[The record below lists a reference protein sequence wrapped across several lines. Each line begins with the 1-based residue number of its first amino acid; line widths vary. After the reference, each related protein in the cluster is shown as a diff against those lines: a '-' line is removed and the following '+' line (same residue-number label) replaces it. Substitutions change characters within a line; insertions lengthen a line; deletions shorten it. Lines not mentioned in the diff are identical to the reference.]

1 MSRAL
6 LPAVSLAAVPGRRR
20 ATLELAAEIERRG
33 FSGIYCPSFGDGLS
47 LCLALAFAT
56 REIPFGTSIV
66 PIYSRS
72 AEELAPAVSFIH
84 EVSGG
89 RFAFGVGV
97 SHAPALARVGVRP
110 GPPIADMRGF
120 ASRRAAVPRAGAL
133 PPLIL
138 AALRVRQRR
147 SHRVG
152 QPDGFSGAVDQGDLD
167 FGPDDRPAV
176 AFNALAED
184 DPGAAGSFKPCGN
197 HEHIVDRRGREKID
211 LHARN
216 GERESLVGKFV
227 MMHALEAQEISPSAF
242 HEMQEPGMIDA
253 PGKIRVLEIDPL
265 AQFVAVPRQ
274 AAGKVTHRRHR

>member
-1 MSRAL
+1 MSRAT

-120 ASRRAAVPRAGAL
+120 ASRLAAVPRAGEL

-138 AALRVRQRR
+138 AALRERMVALAAELGSGVVFANAAR
-147 SHRVG
+147 SHMPTSLAALGPR
-152 QPDGFSGAVDQGDLD
+152 QGDPD
-167 FGPDDRPAV
+167 FFVGNMIPTCISDDAAAARSV
-176 AFNALAED
+176 NRRTLA
-184 DPGAAGSFKPCGN
+184 S
-197 HEHIVDRRGREKID
+197 
-211 LHARN
+211 
-216 GERESLVGKFV
+216 
-227 MMHALEAQEISPSAF
+227 
-242 HEMQEPGMIDA
+242 
-253 PGKIRVLEIDPL
+253 
-265 AQFVAVPRQ
+265 
-274 AAGKVTHRRHR
+274 